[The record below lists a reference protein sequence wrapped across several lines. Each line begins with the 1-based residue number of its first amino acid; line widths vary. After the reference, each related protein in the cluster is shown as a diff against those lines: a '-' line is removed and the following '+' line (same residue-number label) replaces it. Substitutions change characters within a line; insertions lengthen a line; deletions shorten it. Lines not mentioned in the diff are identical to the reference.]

1 MAMNKLIKFQ
11 KLNADIENG
20 KIITLAMQKLI
31 NQVATNTLTPEL
43 I

>member
-11 KLNADIENG
+11 KTSKNG